1 MFFRFRPL
9 MLFRSLAPCL
19 LLALALVCTVRA
31 QIPTHIVREREA
43 GVAPPPRFA
52 DDKSA
57 FQAAEQLYAAKDF
70 EAAINAYKRFVK
82 NYPGS
87 PLASKAQLQLADL
100 QLLQG
105 RWGAAFDAYQTLI
118 TKYPNTPEFEGAV
131 ARQVLIANSFLDL
144 SRIRVLGYSVP
155 FPGPAGAE
163 RAQKMYET
171 ILKNAPYSIY
181 APITQFNLGLAFQ
194 RQKAIKQ
201 ARDAFQLVLDKY
213 PNSDVCDDAL
223 YQIAYIY
230 MRLGLTS
237 SSQDL
242 SALVLS
248 KETFE
253 DFLLQYPRSEKAAQA
268 RDNLLAIGR
277 AEADNLLT
285 IAKYY
290 DWSKDYKAA
299 IIYYNDVVRKQPKS
313 TDAELAKARIEE
325 LRSQF
330 GDDIL
335 RVGSERAESGEK
347 LALRRRLQAQVET
360 SALSD
365 YSGPPKRDV
374 VPDELPVVKQP
385 RLRTESRDVVPIE
398 PLQPIEPV
406 LPTQ

>member
-1 MFFRFRPL
+1 MSFRIFAPL
-9 MLFRSLAPCL
+9 L
-19 LLALALVCTVRA
+19 LLALTFASTLTA
-31 QIPTHIVREREA
+31 QIPREVERTFESGVVR
-43 GVAPPPRFA
+43 APQYS

-57 FQAAEQLYAAKDF
+57 FQGAEDLYAAKNY
-70 EAAINAYKRFVK
+70 EGALIAYKRFLK
-82 NYPGS
+82 TYPRS
-87 PLASKAQLQLADL
+87 NLASKAQLQVADL
-100 QLLQG
+100 LLIQG
-105 RWGAAFDAYQTLI
+105 RWSAAFDAYQKLI
-118 TKYPNTPEFEGAV
+118 TTYPNTPEFEGAV
-131 ARQVLIANSFLDL
+131 ARQVLIANSYLDL
-144 SRIRVLGYSVP
+144 SRIMVLGYSVP
-155 FPGPAGAE
+155 VPGITGAE
-163 RAQKMYET
+163 RAQKMYEA
-171 ILKNAPYSIY
+171 ILKNAPFSIY
-181 APITQFNLGLAFQ
+181 APIVQFNLGLAFE
-194 RQKAIKQ
+194 RLKAIKQ
-201 ARDAFQLVLDKY
+201 ARDAYQRVLDKY

-253 DFLLQYPRSEKAAQA
+253 DFLLQYPQSEKAPQA
-268 RDNLLAIGR
+268 RDNLATIGR
-277 AEADNLLT
+277 TEAGNLLD
-285 IAKYY
+285 IAQYY
-290 DWSKDYKAA
+290 DWSKNYKAA
-299 IIYYNDVVRKQPKS
+299 IVYYNDIIRKQPKS
-313 TDAELAKARIEE
+313 ADAKTAKTRIEE

-365 YSGPPKRDV
+365 YSGPPKREI

-385 RLRTESRDVVPIE
+385 RLRTEGRDVQPIE
-398 PLQPIEPV
+398 PL

>member
-1 MFFRFRPL
+1 MFFRL
-9 MLFRSLAPCL
+9 SLL
-19 LLALALVCTVRA
+19 LLALTFACTLTA
-31 QIPTHIVREREA
+31 QIPAQVERTFESGVVR
-43 GVAPPPRFA
+43 APQYG
-52 DDKSA
+52 DEKSA
-57 FQAAEQLYAAKDF
+57 FQAAEDLYAAKNYD
-70 EAAINAYKRFVK
+70 AAVNAYKRFLK
-82 NYPGS
+82 TYPGS
-87 PLASKAQLQLADL
+87 RLAPKAQLQIADL
-100 QLLQG
+100 LLLQG
-105 RWGAAFDAYQTLI
+105 RWSAAFDAYQKLI
-118 TKYPNTPEFEGAV
+118 TSYPNTPEFEGAV
-131 ARQVLIANSFLDL
+131 ARQVLIANSYLDL
-144 SRIRVLGYSVP
+144 SRIMVLGYSVP
-155 FPGPAGAE
+155 VPGVTGAE
-163 RAQKMYET
+163 RAQKMYEA

-201 ARDAFQLVLDKY
+201 ARDAYQLVLDKY

-248 KETFE
+248 KEAFE
-253 DFLLQYPRSEKAAQA
+253 DFLLQYPKSEKAPQA
-268 RDNLLAIGR
+268 RDNLATIGR
-277 AEADNLLT
+277 TEAGNLLD

-290 DWSKDYKAA
+290 DWSKNYKAA
-299 IIYYNDVVRKQPKS
+299 IVYYNDIIRKQPKS
-313 TDAELAKARIEE
+313 ADAETAKTRIEE

-365 YSGPPKRDV
+365 YSGPPKREI
-374 VPDELPVVKQP
+374 VPDELPVVRQP
-385 RLRTESRDVVPIE
+385 RLRTEARDVQPIE
-398 PLQPIEPV
+398 PL

>member
-1 MFFRFRPL
+1 MFFRIFAPL
-9 MLFRSLAPCL
+9 L
-19 LLALALVCTVRA
+19 LLALTFACTLTA
-31 QIPTHIVREREA
+31 QIPREVERTFESGVVREPQYSDE
-43 GVAPPPRFA
+43 
-52 DDKSA
+52 KSA
-57 FQAAEQLYAAKDF
+57 FQAAEDLYAAKNYDG
-70 EAAINAYKRFVK
+70 AVIAYKRFLK
-82 NYPGS
+82 TYPRS
-87 PLASKAQLQLADL
+87 TLASKAQLQVADL
-100 QLLQG
+100 LLIQG
-105 RWGAAFDAYQTLI
+105 RWSAAFDAYQKLI
-118 TKYPNTPEFEGAV
+118 TSYPNTPEFEGAV
-131 ARQVLIANSFLDL
+131 ARQVLIANSYLDL
-144 SRIRVLGYSVP
+144 SRIMVLGYSVP
-155 FPGPAGAE
+155 VPGITGAE
-163 RAQKMYET
+163 RAQKMYEA

-181 APITQFNLGLAFQ
+181 APIIQFNLGLAFE
-194 RQKAIKQ
+194 RQKAIKH
-201 ARDAFQLVLDKY
+201 ARDAYQLVLDKY

-253 DFLLQYPRSEKAAQA
+253 DFLLQYPKSEKAPQA
-268 RDNLLAIGR
+268 RDNLATIGR
-277 AEADNLLT
+277 TEAGNLLD

-290 DWSKDYKAA
+290 DWSKNYKAA
-299 IIYYNDVVRKQPKS
+299 IVYYNDIIRKQPKS
-313 TDAELAKARIEE
+313 ADAETAKTRIEE

-365 YSGPPKRDV
+365 YSGPPKREI

-385 RLRTESRDVVPIE
+385 RLRTEGRDVQPIE
-398 PLQPIEPV
+398 PL

>member
-1 MFFRFRPL
+1 MFFRIFAPL
-9 MLFRSLAPCL
+9 L
-19 LLALALVCTVRA
+19 LLAPTFACTLTA
-31 QIPTHIVREREA
+31 QIPTQVERTFESGVVREPQYR
-43 GVAPPPRFA
+43 

-57 FQAAEQLYAAKDF
+57 FQAAEDLYAAKNYDG
-70 EAAINAYKRFVK
+70 ALIAYKRFLK
-82 NYPGS
+82 TYPRS
-87 PLASKAQLQLADL
+87 ILASKAQLQVADL
-100 QLLQG
+100 LLIQG
-105 RWGAAFDAYQTLI
+105 RWSAAFDAYQKLI
-118 TKYPNTPEFEGAV
+118 TSYPNTPEFEGAV
-131 ARQVLIANSFLDL
+131 ARQVLIANSYLDL
-144 SRIRVLGYSVP
+144 SRIMVLGYSVP
-155 FPGPAGAE
+155 VPGITGAE
-163 RAQKMYET
+163 RAQKMYES

-181 APITQFNLGLAFQ
+181 APIIQFNLGLAFE

-201 ARDAFQLVLDKY
+201 ARDAYQRVLDKY

-253 DFLLQYPRSEKAAQA
+253 DFLLQYPKSEKAPQA
-268 RDNLLAIGR
+268 RDNLATIGR
-277 AEADNLLT
+277 TEAGNLLD

-290 DWSKDYKAA
+290 DWSKNYKAA
-299 IIYYNDVVRKQPKS
+299 IVYYNDIIRKQPKS
-313 TDAELAKARIEE
+313 ADAETAKTRIEE

-365 YSGPPKRDV
+365 YSGPPKREI

-385 RLRTESRDVVPIE
+385 RLRTEGRDVQPIE
-398 PLQPIEPV
+398 PL

>member
-1 MFFRFRPL
+1 MFVKIFA
-9 MLFRSLAPCL
+9 SL
-19 LLALALVCTVRA
+19 LLFALTLACTATA
-31 QIPTHIVREREA
+31 QIPTQVQRPRE
-43 GVAPPPRFA
+43 VPIPQFA

-57 FQAAEQLYAAKDF
+57 FRAAEDLYAAKEY
-70 EAAINAYKRFVK
+70 EAAIIAYKRFVK
-82 NYPGS
+82 TFPASN
-87 PLASKAQLQLADL
+87 LASKAQLQLADL

-105 RWGAAFDAYQTLI
+105 RWNAAFEAYQTLI
-118 TKYPNTPEFEGAV
+118 TRYPNTPEFEGAV

-144 SRIRVLGYSVP
+144 SRVRVLGYSVP
-155 FPGPAGAE
+155 VPGITGAE

-181 APITQFNLGLAFQ
+181 APITQFNLGLAFE

-201 ARDAFQLVLDKY
+201 ARDAYQLVLDKY
-213 PNSDVCDDAL
+213 PNSDVVDDAL

-242 SALVLS
+242 SALVLAR
-248 KETFE
+248 ETFE
-253 DFLLQYPRSEKAAQA
+253 DFLLQYPKSEKAPQA
-268 RDNLLAIGR
+268 RDNLVEIGR
-277 AEADNLLT
+277 SEADNLIG

-290 DWSKDYKAA
+290 DWSKNYKAA
-299 IIYYNDVVRKQPKS
+299 IIYYNDVIRKQPKS
-313 TDAELAKARIEE
+313 ADAEIAKTRIEE

-365 YSGPPKRDV
+365 YSGPAKRDI
-374 VPDELPVVKQP
+374 VPDELPVVRQP
-385 RLRTESRDVVPIE
+385 RLRTEARD
-398 PLQPIEPV
+398 LQPIEPV
-406 LPTQ
+406 LPTEPLLPTQ

>member
-1 MFFRFRPL
+1 MSFRIFAPL
-9 MLFRSLAPCL
+9 L
-19 LLALALVCTVRA
+19 LLALTFASTLTA
-31 QIPTHIVREREA
+31 QIPREVERTFESGVVR
-43 GVAPPPRFA
+43 APQYS

-57 FQAAEQLYAAKDF
+57 FQGAEDLYAAKNY
-70 EAAINAYKRFVK
+70 EGALIAYKRFLK
-82 NYPGS
+82 TYPRS
-87 PLASKAQLQLADL
+87 NLASKAQLQVADL
-100 QLLQG
+100 LLIQG
-105 RWGAAFDAYQTLI
+105 RWSAAFDAYQKLI
-118 TKYPNTPEFEGAV
+118 TTYPNTPEFEGAV
-131 ARQVLIANSFLDL
+131 ARQVLIANSYLDL
-144 SRIRVLGYSVP
+144 SRIMVLGYSVP
-155 FPGPAGAE
+155 VPGITGAE
-163 RAQKMYET
+163 RAQKMYEA
-171 ILKNAPYSIY
+171 ILKNAPFSIY
-181 APITQFNLGLAFQ
+181 APIVQFNLGLAFE
-194 RQKAIKQ
+194 RLKAIKQ
-201 ARDAFQLVLDKY
+201 ARDAYQRVLDKY

-253 DFLLQYPRSEKAAQA
+253 DFLLQYPKSEKAPQA
-268 RDNLLAIGR
+268 RDNLATIGR
-277 AEADNLLT
+277 TEAGNLLD
-285 IAKYY
+285 IAQYY
-290 DWSKDYKAA
+290 DWSKNYKAA
-299 IIYYNDVVRKQPKS
+299 IVYYNDIIRKQPKS
-313 TDAELAKARIEE
+313 ADAETAKTRIEE

-365 YSGPPKRDV
+365 YNGPPKREI

-385 RLRTESRDVVPIE
+385 RLRTEGRDVQPIE
-398 PLQPIEPV
+398 PL